1 MERMPEFD
9 LRRPQSVG
17 EAAAMLA
24 AAPTARLLAGGTD
37 LVPNLRRGIEQPS
50 VLVDLGA
57 VPELTDIAFTD
68 AELALGATVTL
79 ARLASDGRVAHQ
91 YPAIAEAAAA
101 IAGPGHRSVA
111 TVGGNLCLDTRC
123 VFYNQSEWWRAA
135 NAYCLKR
142 GGDVCHVAPQ
152 GTHCHAA
159 FCGDLAPVLLA
170 LRADVEVVSSL
181 GTRRIPLS
189 DLYREDGAA
198 HLTIARDEV
207 LARIL
212 IPAASAALR
221 SGYRKARAR
230 GAMDFPLAGVA
241 CALALRDD
249 VLSEL
254 RIALTGTNS
263 RPIVLAGTEAL
274 LGRPVDD
281 ETIATIG
288 KLVQKQVSPMRTT
301 VTQSNYRRQ
310 VAAVLAQ
317 RLVRELA
324 RQEPPVARADSA
336 RHTLPGAHGDRS
348 RPSAAAHVATLN
360 AAAVLLVN
368 GDAQRTALVCG
379 TEQMT
384 YGALR
389 DATARAASAWR
400 KLGLARGDRVAIKL
414 SDSSAWVRAFLGT
427 IWAGGVAVAVNP
439 RVPGIEW
446 HAILDNA
453 GFRFI
458 LAESPLDTPPPFR
471 ERVIIVDD
479 WLRDAAEAM
488 PMPPEMMDE
497 NEPAFWSHSS
507 GTSGMPKAVMH
518 AHRFA
523 RQIERVSAELLGVRA
538 DDRLFASSK
547 LFFAYPQ
554 TNCLF
559 AGLKLGATVVLDP
572 EWPTAVNVAA
582 TIAAE
587 RPTVLFSVPSLYRN
601 LLKEGLA
608 TRLAKGSLRLCVS
621 AGEAL
626 SPSLREEWRKQTGL
640 TIVNGYGA
648 SETLILVLVSL
659 GEGDWLFPSPGVEVE
674 SLEDRGDGAPTR
686 IRIKAPTVALGYW
699 NRPDAEA
706 THFRDGAFCPGD
718 LFERSDAG
726 AWRFAGREDSMV
738 KIHGRWVNLIDLEER
753 IATASA
759 GIAEA
764 AAVSVSDADGV
775 DAVAFFYVE
784 KAAAPDGVALTLRT
798 YAETLSHYQRPR
810 WWHRVSSLPRTATGK
825 LIRRRLQELHRALE

>member
-1 MERMPEFD
+1 MERTPKFD
-9 LRRPQSVG
+9 LMRPRTAI
-17 EAAAMLA
+17 EAAGMLA
-24 AAPTARLLAGGTD
+24 AEPMARLLAGGTD
-37 LVPNLRRGIEQPS
+37 LVPNMRRGIERPS

-57 VPELTDIAFTD
+57 VRELTDVVFTD
-68 AELALGATVTL
+68 AGLSLGAGVTL
-79 ARLASDGRVAHQ
+79 AKLARDAVVARQ
-91 YPAIAEAAAA
+91 YPAVTEAAGAV
-101 IAGPGHRSVA
+101 AGPGHRSVA

-123 VFYNQSEWWRAA
+123 VFYNQSAWWRAA
-135 NAYCLKR
+135 NAYCMKR

-152 GTHCHAA
+152 GKHCHAA
-159 FCGDLAPVLLA
+159 FCGDLAPILLA
-170 LRADVEVVSSL
+170 LRADVEVISSR
-181 GTRRIPLS
+181 GTRRMALS
-189 DLYREDGAA
+189 DLYHDDGAA

-212 IPAASAALR
+212 IPAAPAVR
-221 SGYRKARAR
+221 SGYRKACAR
-230 GAMDFPLAGVA
+230 GAIDFPLAGVA
-241 CALALRDD
+241 CAMVLADNCLAQ
-249 VLSEL
+249 L

-263 RPIVLAGTEAL
+263 RPFLLAGTEAL

-281 ETIATIG
+281 QTIAVVG

-301 VTQSNYRRQ
+301 VTQSNYRRKI
-310 VAAVLAQ
+310 AAVLAE

-324 RQEPPVARADSA
+324 LDESPAAPTDLQEEKVRGARSA
-336 RHTLPGAHGDRS
+336 RSRS
-348 RPSAAAHVATLN
+348 FAAAHGSTLN
-360 AAAVLLVN
+360 AAAVLLGN
-368 GDAQRTALVCG
+368 GEAHCTALVCAS
-379 TEQMT
+379 EQMS
-384 YGALR
+384 YSELR
-389 DATARAASAWR
+389 NAVARAASAWR
-400 KLGLARGDRVAIKL
+400 RRGLARGDRVAIKL
-414 SDSSAWVRAFLGT
+414 SDGSAWVRAFLGT

-439 RVPGIEW
+439 RVPGVEW

-458 LAESPLDTPPPFR
+458 LAESHLDTPPPFR

-479 WLRDAAEAM
+479 WLREVAESA
-488 PMPPEMMDE
+488 PMSPEMMDE
-497 NEPAFWSHSS
+497 NEPALWTHSS
-507 GTSGMPKAVMH
+507 GTSGMPKAVVH

-559 AGLKLGATVVLDP
+559 AGLKLGATVILDP
-572 EWPTAVNVAA
+572 EWPTAANVAA
-582 TIAAE
+582 TIAAK

-608 TRLAKGSLRLCVS
+608 ARLAKGGLRLCVS

-648 SETLILVLVSL
+648 SETLILVLVNRD
-659 GEGDWLFPSPGVEVE
+659 EGDWLSPSPGVEVE
-674 SLEDRGDGAPTR
+674 SLEGRVDGAPTR
-686 IRIKAPTVALGYW
+686 IRIKAPSVALGYW

-706 THFRDGAFCPGD
+706 AHFREGAFCPGD
-718 LFERSDAG
+718 LFERSDTG

-764 AAVSVSDADGV
+764 AAVSVADADGV
-775 DAVAFFYVE
+775 GAVAYFYVE
-784 KAAAPDGVALTLRT
+784 KEPTPVDVAATLHT
-798 YAETLSHYQRPR
+798 YAETLPHYQRPR
-810 WWHRVSSLPRTATGK
+810 WWHRVASLPRTATGK
-825 LIRRRLQELHRALE
+825 LMRRRLQELHRELA